1 MNVFD
6 LNCLAKKPICFQS
19 TSPNCINLILTN
31 KKEFL
36 KTLILEVGISDQ
48 HSLIVTAL
56 RIQLVKGNAKT
67 KLYRDY
73 NMFDVR
79 ILNVIIRLIS
89 LIFEIPLL
97 QSFRDMLPLRKKIL
111 RFNNLSCPKPFSEKQ

>member
-48 HSLIVTAL
+48 HKLIVTAL

-67 KLYRDY
+67 KLSGSGLQH
-73 NMFDVR
+73 VR
-79 ILNVIIRLIS
+79 CKNLKCNNTVNFSDFRNTFITV
-89 LIFEIPLL
+89 L
-97 QSFRDMLPLRKKIL
+97 QRHAPIKKKNPQI
-111 RFNNLSCPKPFSEKQ
+111 

>member
-6 LNCLAKKPICFQS
+6 LNCLAKKLICFQS

-89 LIFEIPLL
+89 LIFEIRLL

-111 RFNNLSCPKPFSEKQ
+111 RFNNLSCPKPF